1 MNFLQGTLISGL
13 EYIRDRLEE
22 NDLELQKRKRIFSE
36 PEQPQEGDKNE
47 NKSTGSSDFVSK
59 SCKISQCISSL
70 THT

>member
-1 MNFLQGTLISGL
+1 MNFLKGTLISGL

-47 NKSTGSSDFVSK
+47 NKSTGSSEEILAEDKPSEHQK
-59 SCKISQCISSL
+59 L
-70 THT
+70 R

>member
-1 MNFLQGTLISGL
+1 MNFLRGTLISGL

-47 NKSTGSSDFVSK
+47 NKSTGSSEE
-59 SCKISQCISSL
+59 I
-70 THT
+70 

>member
-47 NKSTGSSDFVSK
+47 NKSTGSSEEILAEEK
-59 SCKISQCISSL
+59 PLEHQKL
-70 THT
+70 R